1 MYRNISYI
9 GVLRKNFQE
18 ELYWYEEEF
27 DIMFKNIHEGY
38 TKQDL
43 EIGNQILN
51 RLTEVLNI
59 YHHENFLHQ
68 LVKTLNNLERKY
80 PSFF

>member
-1 MYRNISYI
+1 MYRSISYR
-9 GVLRKNFQE
+9 GVLQKNFQE
-18 ELYWYEEEF
+18 ELHWYEEEF
-27 DIMFKNIHEGY
+27 DIMFKNKHEGF

-51 RLTEVLNI
+51 HLTEIINI
-59 YHHENFLHQ
+59 YHHENFLQQ
-68 LVKTLNNLERKY
+68 LIGILNDLERKY